1 MSRLVYWWRR
11 LVNHWPRKLG
21 AVAAALFVWL
31 IVATD
36 ATTIAQRSLLVPLVV
51 EGLDA
56 DRLAVG
62 LPDLV
67 EVTVSGSS
75 SRIDRLRPES
85 FDAVLDLTDVV
96 GPFQVEVSIAPPQ
109 GIVLERVAPSEVI
122 GALETVAIATVPVR
136 VTVAGA
142 LGPDERLAATANP
155 ETAQVRGRAAVVER
169 VVAVVV
175 PVAADD
181 ARTAVAA
188 TVPPYAVDA
197 TGRPVLD
204 VTVTPEPGGGDD
216 RRRARARRAAGAARR
231 GRADRTGLERPAG
244 APRPTSGSPARRRT
258 LDALSVVE
266 AVVQLPTEVP
276 AGGRYTR
283 PLTLALPDGVFALEA
298 PTVSVLY
305 VPIPLAD

>member
-1 MSRLVYWWRR
+1 MNRLVYWGRR
-11 LVNHWPRKLG
+11 LVHHWPRKLG

-36 ATTIAQRSLLVPLVV
+36 ATTTAQRSLLVPLVV
-51 EGLDA
+51 EGVDA

-62 LPDLV
+62 LPELV

-96 GPFQVEVSIAPPQ
+96 GAFQVEVSIAPPQ

-122 GALETVAIATVPVR
+122 GELETVAIAEVPVR
-136 VTVAGA
+136 ITVAGA
-142 LGPDERLAATANP
+142 LGPDERLAATATP
-155 ETAQVRGRAAVVER
+155 ETAQVRGRAAIVER

-175 PVAADD
+175 PVAAED
-181 ARTAVAA
+181 ARTALATTVA
-188 TVPPYAVDA
+188 PYAVDA

-204 VTVTPEPGGGDD
+204 VTVDPDRVAVAIAVEPVRVE
-216 RRRARARRAAGAARR
+216 RRVPLAVVAPTA
-231 GRADRTGLERPAG
+231 TGWSDLQG
-244 APRPTSGSPARRRT
+244 APSDVLVTGPATT

-266 AVVQLPTEVP
+266 AVVQLPTEIP

-283 PLTLALPDGVFALEA
+283 PLTLALPEGVFALEA
-298 PTVSVLY
+298 PTASVAY
-305 VPIPLAD
+305 APIPLAE

>member
-1 MSRLVYWWRR
+1 VNRLLSWARR
-11 LVNHWPRKLG
+11 LVDHWPRKLG
-21 AVAAALFVWL
+21 ALAAALFVWL

-36 ATTIAQRSLLVPLVV
+36 ATTTAQRSLLVPLVV

-62 LPDLV
+62 LPERV
-67 EVTVSGSS
+67 EVTVSGAS

-96 GPFQVEVSIAPPQ
+96 GEFQVEVSIAPPQ

-122 GALETVAIATVPVR
+122 GALESVAVAEVPVR

-142 LGPDERLAATANP
+142 LGPDERLAATASPN
-155 ETAQVRGRAAVVER
+155 TAQVRGRAAIVER

-175 PVAADD
+175 PVAAED
-181 ARTAVAA
+181 ARTALATTVA
-188 TVPPYAVDA
+188 PYAVDA

-204 VTVTPEPGGGDD
+204 VTVAPDRVAVTIAVEPVRVE
-216 RRRARARRAAGAARR
+216 RRVPLAVVAPTAAGWSGLQDAPPNVLV
-231 GRADRTGLERPAG
+231 TGPA
-244 APRPTSGSPARRRT
+244 TT
-258 LDALSVVE
+258 LDALAVVE
-266 AVVQLPTEVP
+266 AVVQLPTEIP

-283 PLTLALPDGVFALEA
+283 PLTLALPAGVFALEA
-298 PTVSVLY
+298 PTASVAY
-305 VPIPLAD
+305 APIPLAE